1 MLILDR
7 RRVLA
12 LSARLSAT
20 VPALGMFEQGWAAI
34 PADVVAT
41 SHGRVRGRVDGGVR
55 IFTGIPYGRA
65 ARFGAPRPAARWSG
79 VLEATGL
86 APVAPQIPGMMPLI
100 GKMSEDCLHLN
111 IWAPAKA
118 GQYPVLFYIHGG
130 ANETGW
136 SGEPL
141 TAGERFAAN
150 GVVCVTVNYRLGALG
165 FLDVG
170 ALLGKAYAG
179 SANNAMRDLMLALR
193 WVQANIAGFGGDP
206 RKVTI
211 AGGSAGG
218 KNVGTLMGMPAADGL
233 YAQVAQFSGGGQTVH
248 AKADASAFARLFA
261 EKLGGADRLLTA
273 SVEDILAAQGQAKA
287 AWPHNFPF
295 RPVVDGALLPSVPLA
310 RIRSGAGRAV
320 PMLIGTNADESRLF
334 VSAVQAAEP
343 LRPQSV
349 ANESMARMEVLDR
362 AYAAAFPDLS
372 DAERHCRLLTA
383 EEYGM
388 PCQRIAEGH
397 AARGAKVFRYRL
409 AYPAPGGPFRGHTP
423 HAFDTP
429 FAFDH
434 LNLPGLS
441 AFFGLSAKDQPMADA
456 MHMAV
461 VNFVR
466 SGRPSAPTLPEWRPY
481 TPDLRDTMVL
491 DRASALVA
499 DPDRDERLI
508 WAD

>member
-1 MLILDR
+1 MLTLDR
-7 RRVLA
+7 RRMLA
-12 LSARLSAT
+12 LSAT
-20 VPALGMFEQGWAAI
+20 VPAMGMFGQGWATV

-41 SHGRVRGRVDGGVR
+41 SHGRVRGRTDGGIRV
-55 IFTGIPYGRA
+55 FTGIPYGRA
-65 ARFGAPRPAARWSG
+65 LRFGAPRSAPRWSG
-79 VLEATGL
+79 VLEATRP
-86 APVAPQIPGMMPLI
+86 APVAPQIPGMVPLT
-100 GKMSEDCLHLN
+100 GTMSEDCLHLN

-118 GQYPVLFYIHGG
+118 GRYPVLFYIHGG
-130 ANETGW
+130 ANEAGW
-136 SGEPL
+136 SGEAL
-141 TAGERFAAN
+141 TAGDRFAAN
-150 GVVCVTVNYRLGALG
+150 GVVCVTVNYRVGALG
-165 FLDVG
+165 FLDAG

-248 AKADASAFARLFA
+248 TKADASAFARLFA
-261 EKLGGADRLLTA
+261 DKLGGAGRLLTA

-287 AWPHNFPF
+287 EWPHNFPF
-295 RPVVDGALLPSVPLA
+295 RPVVDGALLPSVPLE
-310 RIRSGAGRAV
+310 RIRSGAGQAV
-320 PMLIGTNADESRLF
+320 PMLIGTNANESRLF
-334 VSAVQAAEP
+334 VSAAQAAEP
-343 LRPQSV
+343 LRAQSI
-349 ANESMARMEVLDR
+349 ANESLARMEALDR
-362 AYAAAFPDLS
+362 YYAAAFPDLP
-372 DAERHCRLLTA
+372 DAERHWRLLTA

-388 PCQRIAEGH
+388 PCLRLAEGH
-397 AARGAKVFRYRL
+397 AQRGAEVFRYRL
-409 AYPAPGGPFRGHTP
+409 AYPAPSGPFRGYSP

-429 FAFDH
+429 FTFDH

-441 AFFGLSAKDQPMADA
+441 AFFGLSAKDQPLADA
-456 MHMAV
+456 VHMAV

-466 SGRPSAPTLPEWRPY
+466 SGRPSAPALPEWRPY
-481 TPDLRDTMVL
+481 TLDARETMVL

-499 DPDRDERLI
+499 DPDRNERLI